1 MSKKLLSIIVPVFNE
16 EDSILPFYEKV
27 EETTKDIPVDKEYIF
42 IDDGS
47 TDSTLKVLNSLYE
60 ITFNLHYISFS
71 RNFGKES
78 ALYAGLKKSKGNYV
92 VVMDVD
98 LQDPPELLPLM
109 FDDLE
114 NNNYDAIATMRS
126 NRDGEP
132 KIRSFFSASFYK
144 IINKISETQFV
155 PGARDYRMMTRQM
168 VDAILTMSEKN
179 RFSKGIFSWVG
190 FHQKYIP
197 FKNQERK
204 TGKTS
209 WSFWS
214 LFKYAIDGIVSFS
227 TFPLFMVTIIGLITF
242 IMALL
247 GAIFVIGRAIT
258 SPGSSAFGWA
268 SLIVVLL
275 GVSGIQLLSI
285 GIIGQYISKIYIEA
299 KDRPIYIAKDE
310 K

>member
-16 EDSILPFYEKV
+16 EESILPFYEKV
-27 EETTKDIPVDKEYIF
+27 EDTLKEVPVDFEYIF
-42 IDDGS
+42 VDDGS
-47 TDSTLKVLNSLYE
+47 KDKTIEVLRSMYE
-60 ITFNLHYISFS
+60 ITTNLHYISFS

-78 ALYAGLKKSKGNYV
+78 ALYAGLKKSKGDYV

-98 LQDPPELLPLM
+98 LQDPPELLPIM
-109 FDDLE
+109 FQELE
-114 NNNYDAIATMRS
+114 KNTYDAVATMRT

-132 KIRSFFSASFYK
+132 KIRSFFSSKFYK
-144 IINKISETQFV
+144 IINKISETQFI

-168 VDAILTMSEKN
+168 VDAVLTMSEKN

-190 FHQKYIP
+190 FNQQYIP
-197 FKNQERK
+197 FKNKERQ

-242 IMALL
+242 LIALL
-247 GAIFVIGRAIT
+247 GAIFVIARAIT

-299 KDRPIYIAKDE
+299 KNRPIYIAKDE